1 MGEGEG
7 EIVSTDEEEE
17 TKEIGAVTA

>member
-7 EIVSTDEEEE
+7 EIISTDEEEE
-17 TKEIGAVTA
+17 TMEIGAVTA